1 MLLLLLYDLKRLI
14 SLSWELH
21 LLRWSSRESGLMM
34 FFWATH
40 LTSSRAGWRIIC
52 TEQTPGCFASY
63 QTEISSQQK
72 LYAREVQCVSVC
84 VLCSVAPCRI
94 LASCTELMQAIKELI
109 LSSKDLQRDIVESGR
124 VSYAAVWTKSFLW
137 FLTTMFENQQNLLK
151 TVASFSLIH

>member
-1 MLLLLLYDLKRLI
+1 MLLLLLYDPKRLI
-14 SLSWELH
+14 SLSLALH

-40 LTSSRAGWRIIC
+40 LTSSRAGWRMIALNRLLDVLPLIRQRSALNRSFKW
-52 TEQTPGCFASY
+52 ERG
-63 QTEISSQQK
+63 
-72 LYAREVQCVSVC
+72 VQCVSVC

-124 VSYAAVWTKSFLW
+124 VSYAAVWMKSFLW
-137 FLTTMFENQQNLLK
+137 FLTTCLRISRIYLK
-151 TVASFSLIH
+151 L